1 MKRDFILSIKK
12 LLLISKVEITP
23 LLSTYLYLLVSVASP
38 SRRVFFII
46 SFIYFVYLVYSTNSI
61 NKAIIFSFFPLWLFN
76 VGREFLFVVVPRE
89 AIKSPLY
96 WEGRTISF
104 SLSPFFIISIITIS
118 IVYIYVFR
126 YILLAM
132 INSAFYHKISHF
144 IRDIFRRHNRQ
155 KEFKMRKN
163 NTQLFIN
170 KYLLFFLIMFA
181 LFFISSASS
190 TYFAGL
196 SFLYTVIEFSFFA
209 WLILAIMT
217 LRSFSKKKIESV
229 LITLLLILF
238 GMLVL
243 ESSITYLQTFKRG
256 VLGLTIEKVSTI
268 PSFGFGA
275 DENQLQF
282 RPVGLSYHAN
292 SLANW
297 QISLLSTII
306 LLWLTVKNILPKN
319 VSNFLIVTSI
329 GLSISVIVLTLS
341 RSAYLSLFLFALIF
355 ILFSFKTSLR
365 AMRFALGYLQ
375 KFKIPLLV
383 IFVYFIFMIS
393 DRALNTLFTLGETGG
408 LKTRQ
413 VQINEAIQVLR
424 SSPYLGVGNGMFI
437 SASYDFNP
445 EGVIRYFPEYVHNGF
460 ILFLAER
467 GFIAGVAYLLGLYF
481 LLRSVTFSFFS
492 KNFRLIIVGGIMANY
507 VMMLFQPFVNFLSL
521 NILITGLLVEIKN
534 HGERYS

>member
-1 MKRDFILSIKK
+1 MTQDFILSLKK
-12 LLLISKVEITP
+12 LLLISKVEIIP

-38 SRRVFFII
+38 SRRVFFVV
-46 SFIYFVYLVYSTNSI
+46 SFFYFVYLIYSTSSI
-61 NKAIIFSFFPLWLFN
+61 NKAIIYSFFPLWLLN

-104 SLSPFFIISIITIS
+104 TLSPFFILSIITIN

-126 YILLAM
+126 KVFLVI
-132 INSAFYHKISHF
+132 INWSFYHKINHF
-144 IRDIFRRHNRQ
+144 IKDIIGRHYRQ
-155 KEFKMRKN
+155 NKFNMRKLD
-163 NTQLFIN
+163 TQLFVN
-170 KYLLFFLIMFA
+170 EYLLFFLIMFA
-181 LFFISSASS
+181 LIFISSASS
-190 TYFAGL
+190 TYFTGL
-196 SFLYTVIEFSFFA
+196 SFLYTAVEFSFLA
-209 WLILAIMT
+209 WLILAILT
-217 LRSFSKKKIESV
+217 LRRYSKKKVESI
-229 LITLLLILF
+229 LITLLFILF

-243 ESSITYLQTFKRG
+243 ESSITYLQVLKRG
-256 VLGLTIEKVSTI
+256 VLGLIIEKVSVV

-275 DENQLQF
+275 DENRLQF

-306 LLWLTVKNILPKN
+306 LLWLTVKHLLSKNI
-319 VSNFLIVTSI
+319 SNFLIFASI
-329 GLSISVIVLTLS
+329 GLSVSVIVLTLS
-341 RSAYLSLFLFALIF
+341 RSAYLSLFLFAFIF
-355 ILFSFKTSLR
+355 ILFNFETSLK
-365 AMRFALGYLQ
+365 AVRFALGYLQ

-383 IFVYFIFMIS
+383 IFVYLIFMIS

-413 VQINEAIQVLR
+413 VQIEEAIQIIR
-424 SSPYLGVGNGMFI
+424 SSYYLGVGNGMFI

-445 EGVIRYFPEYVHNGF
+445 EGVVKYFPEYIHNGF

-467 GFIAGVAYLLGLYF
+467 GFIAGIFYLLGLYF
-481 LLRSVTFSFFS
+481 LLRSVTFSFLT
-492 KNFRLIIVGGIMANY
+492 KNFRLIIVSGIVANY